1 MMFGMVARS
10 LAQGA
15 LKVPIGPVKTDNTIA
30 AILMK
35 HYPEN
40 DRNGCL
46 EVVTKS
52 LAQGEY

>member
-15 LKVPIGPVKTDNTIA
+15 LKVPIGPVKTDDIIA
-30 AILMK
+30 TILMR

-40 DRNGCL
+40 DRHGCL
-46 EVVTKS
+46 ELVAKS
-52 LAQGEY
+52 LTQEEC